1 MSLAAIHGWTAL
13 YHLNEFDSHTSQIL
27 LLAHCQKNWDL
38 QGTET
43 FWKMEKEARSHA
55 NSDGENS
62 DDEKFEEF

>member
-1 MSLAAIHGWTAL
+1 
-13 YHLNEFDSHTSQIL
+13 